1 MVPMILQPEM
11 PSKSAGGSLIAQT
24 VMRWLGAIAR
34 IMMVGVAI
42 ALLWCSLGSPPAI
55 AATPDSPP
63 PVLEVTPL
71 SPDASAV
78 PAEKVTQFVRAYLQV
93 LNLLD
98 RRESELRQA
107 ETETEA
113 TRLEQEIETE
123 AFGAIEQAGLKPQEY
138 IQLLGLANSDPEFGE
153 RVAAR
158 LQELETE
165 IQP

>member
-1 MVPMILQPEM
+1 MVFPLQPF
-11 PSKSAGGSLIAQT
+11 SRRFVT
-24 VMRWLGAIAR
+24 TLGKL
-34 IMMVGVAI
+34 VAI
-42 ALLWCSLGSPPAI
+42 ALVIWHLGLGPAI
-55 AATPDSPP
+55 ALTTEAPSPVADVAP
-63 PVLEVTPL
+63 TPL

-78 PAEKVTQFVRAYLQV
+78 PAEKVTQFVHAYLQV
-93 LNLLD
+93 LTLLD

-113 TRLEQEIETE
+113 SRLEQEIETE

>member
-1 MVPMILQPEM
+1 MVSPIQPL
-11 PSKSAGGSLIAQT
+11 SRQWSRRLLTTIGK
-24 VMRWLGAIAR
+24 W
-34 IMMVGVAI
+34 VAI
-42 ALLWCSLGSPPAI
+42 ALAIWNLGSAPAI
-55 AATPDSPP
+55 ALTSELPSPA
-63 PVLEVTPL
+63 VEVAPAPR

-78 PAEKVTQFVRAYLQV
+78 PAEKVTQFVHAYLQV
-93 LNLLD
+93 LTLLD

-113 TRLEQEIETE
+113 SRLEQEIELE

>member
-1 MVPMILQPEM
+1 MVFPLQPF
-11 PSKSAGGSLIAQT
+11 SRRFVTA
-24 VMRWLGAIAR
+24 LGKL
-34 IMMVGVAI
+34 VAI
-42 ALLWCSLGSPPAI
+42 ALVIWHLGLGPAI
-55 AATPDSPP
+55 ALTVDVP
-63 PVLEVTPL
+63 PVAEVAPTPL

-78 PAEKVTQFVRAYLQV
+78 PAEKVTQFVHAYLQV
-93 LNLLD
+93 LTLLD

-113 TRLEQEIETE
+113 SRLEQEIETE